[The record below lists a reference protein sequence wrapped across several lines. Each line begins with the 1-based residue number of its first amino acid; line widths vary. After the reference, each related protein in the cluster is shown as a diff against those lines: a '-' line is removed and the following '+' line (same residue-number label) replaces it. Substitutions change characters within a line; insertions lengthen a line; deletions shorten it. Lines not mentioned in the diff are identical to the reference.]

1 MYPILIYNRYGR
13 SLKMLEQIFKL
24 SVFQLSVVYTFFVI
38 SSIFGASL
46 MYIFLKYILKNML
59 EQKALSFQL
68 QTNEIVDIYLN
79 GVKDIKDDI
88 DNIQNITIDKFVNI
102 NKTLIDLN
110 EILVF
115 FKENQI
121 KVKVLENEIIKYK
134 KIIKRMEKKQ

>member
-1 MYPILIYNRYGR
+1 
-13 SLKMLEQIFKL
+13 
-24 SVFQLSVVYTFFVI
+24 
-38 SSIFGASL
+38 
-46 MYIFLKYILKNML
+46 ML

-68 QTNEIVDIYLN
+68 QTNEIVEIYLN
-79 GVKDIKDDI
+79 GVNNIKNDI